1 MLGQVLPHNRLAS
14 LRAVPHAG
22 PGPTTQQSS
31 LTQSGAAC
39 WAGSYHTT
47 DWHHSERCRML
58 GQVLPHNRA
67 ASLRAVPHAG
77 PGPTIQQSSL
87 TESGAACWAGSY
99 HTTEQ
104 PHSERCRMLGRV
116 LPYNR
121 AASLRAVP
129 HAGPGPTIQQSS
141 LTQSGAACWAG
152 SFHTTEE
159 PHSERCRMLG
169 RVLPHNR
176 LASARAV
183 PHAGPG
189 PTMQWTDLTQS
200 GAACWAGS
208 YHTTDWHHSERCRM
222 LGRVLPHNRL
232 ASLRAVPHAGPGPTI
247 QQTGLSQSGAACWA
261 GSYHTTDWPQ
271 PERCRMLGRV
281 LPHNRLASLRAVPH
295 AGPGPTTQQ
304 NSLTQSG
311 AACWARYYHA
321 MD

>member
-1 MLGQVLPHNRLAS
+1 
-14 LRAVPHAG
+14 
-22 PGPTTQQSS
+22 
-31 LTQSGAAC
+31 
-39 WAGSYHTT
+39 
-47 DWHHSERCRML
+47 
-58 GQVLPHNRA
+58 
-67 ASLRAVPHAG
+67 
-77 PGPTIQQSSL
+77 
-87 TESGAACWAGSY
+87 
-99 HTTEQ
+99 
-104 PHSERCRMLGRV
+104 MLGRV

-152 SFHTTEE
+152 SYHTTEQ

-169 RVLPHNR
+169 RVLPHNRGASLRAVPHAGPGPTTQQTGITQSGAACWAGSHHTTDWPQPERCRMLGQVLPCNGLTSLRAVLHAGPGPTTQQTGITQSGAACWAGSYHTTDWHHSERCRMLGRVLPYNR

-208 YHTTDWHHSERCRM
+208 YHTTDWPHSERCHM

-261 GSYHTTDWPQ
+261 RS
-271 PERCRMLGRV
+271 
-281 LPHNRLASLRAVPH
+281 
-295 AGPGPTTQQ
+295 
-304 NSLTQSG
+304 
-311 AACWARYYHA
+311 YHA